1 MNREFY
7 RTVAD
12 ILENE
17 DFKKLSTYVQHKSST
32 RLHHSIHVSYISWKI
47 AKAVGSDEVKAA
59 RIGLLHDF
67 FLYDW
72 RTDDT
77 PQMHAFYHPKL
88 AAVNSRAYFKVND
101 REARAIETH
110 MFPLGPMPTSSL
122 GWIVTMA
129 DKICAV
135 NEFMPWHEKEQ
146 WAAAA

>member
-1 MNREFY
+1 MEKEFY
-7 RTVAD
+7 QVVSD
-12 ILENE
+12 ILDNE
-17 DFKKLSTYVQHKSST
+17 DFKKLDAYVQHKSST
-32 RLHHSIHVSYISWKI
+32 RLLHSINVAYLSWKI
-47 AKAVGSDEVKAA
+47 AKAVGSDEKEAA

-88 AAVNSRAYFKVND
+88 AAVNSREYFQVND

-122 GWIVTMA
+122 GWIVTLA
-129 DKICAV
+129 DKVCAV
-135 NEFMPWHEKEQ
+135 NEFMPWKARQ
-146 WAAAA
+146 AAAA